1 MYRKEKVY
9 RKKKERKGK
18 KKLAKRE
25 GCETRMIQ
33 SIVGSA
39 YRKKLLNAS
48 MRK

>member
-1 MYRKEKVY
+1 MYRKEKEY
-9 RKKKERKGK
+9 RKKKEK
-18 KKLAKRE
+18 KKEKACERE
-25 GCETRMIQ
+25 ACETRMIQ